1 MTEVI
6 VSLKCDLDSLAELI
20 NILTPARAVEIT
32 NISIEPEL
40 LKPLPWKPL
49 PRKPPAKTKRVATQP
64 PHPDGAV
71 GLLTD
76 FIFNKGIGTEFAL
89 GEAQRLFKERGYNT
103 HSASARL
110 SECCQAGA
118 LELTSQGIYAV
129 KALLTAQEVKQK
141 RNHY

>member
-6 VSLKCDLDSLAELI
+6 VSLKCDLNYLAELI
-20 NILTPARAVEIT
+20 NILTSARGVEIS
-32 NISIEPEL
+32 NISIEH
-40 LKPLPWKPL
+40 PWKPL

-76 FIFNKGIGTEFAL
+76 FIFNKGIGTEFTL

-118 LELTSQGIYAV
+118 LELTSQGIYTV